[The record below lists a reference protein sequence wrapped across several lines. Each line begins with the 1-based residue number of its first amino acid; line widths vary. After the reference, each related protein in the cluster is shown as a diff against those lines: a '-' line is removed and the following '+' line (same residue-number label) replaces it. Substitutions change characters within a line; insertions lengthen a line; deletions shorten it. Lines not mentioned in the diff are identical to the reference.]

1 VARETGFKVLV
12 TSFGATARAL
22 VRQYHP
28 SAVTLDISLPDMEGW
43 RVLER
48 LKSDL
53 DTRHVPVTVITTG
66 EDLRRGRLLGAF
78 EAVGKPVKTREGL
91 RETLEN
97 LMHCLER
104 RQSELVVVHPDEGA
118 RAALSELLAADG
130 VQVRAVSS
138 LSELAG
144 TYGVRR
150 IDGLVLG
157 VGSEG
162 EVLDVLGNG
171 AGRALGAIPLIAYGP
186 PSWTAEVEALLKSNG
201 SEATVIPVSSQ
212 ERLVDQCLLRLHRP
226 MSTLSERHRQML
238 QELHHGTKTLT
249 HRRVLIVDDDI
260 RNIFA
265 LASIL
270 ERHEMSIVSA
280 ETGRGAL
287 DLLDKHPGL
296 EIVLMDVMMPEMD
309 GFETMRAV
317 RQDPRFTS
325 LPIIAVTAKAM
336 KGDREKCIEAGAS
349 DYLAK
354 PVDSDELVA
363 KMRDWLSR

>member
-1 VARETGFKVLV
+1 MRSATIARTSSPAIASLLIVENDVAFSRLLVDVARETGFKVLV
-12 TSFGATARAL
+12 TSFGATALAL
-22 VRQYHP
+22 VRQYRP

-53 DTRHVPVTVITTG
+53 DTRHMPVTVITTG

-97 LMHCLER
+97 LMRCLER
-104 RQSELVVVHPDEGA
+104 GQSELVVVHPDEGA

-144 TYGVRR
+144 TYGRCA
-150 IDGLVLG
+150 
-157 VGSEG
+157 GSTASCWESAREG
-162 EVLDVLGNG
+162 EALDVLGNG

-186 PSWTAEVEALLKSNG
+186 PSWIAEIEALLESSG
-201 SEATVIPVSSQ
+201 SEATLIPVSSQ

-238 QELHHGTKTLT
+238 QELHHGTKA
-249 HRRVLIVDDDI
+249 H
-260 RNIFA
+260 A
-265 LASIL
+265 
-270 ERHEMSIVSA
+270 
-280 ETGRGAL
+280 
-287 DLLDKHPGL
+287 P
-296 EIVLMDVMMPEMD
+296 
-309 GFETMRAV
+309 
-317 RQDPRFTS
+317 TS
-325 LPIIAVTAKAM
+325 P
-336 KGDREKCIEAGAS
+336 DR
-349 DYLAK
+349 
-354 PVDSDELVA
+354 
-363 KMRDWLSR
+363 

>member
-1 VARETGFKVLV
+1 
-12 TSFGATARAL
+12 
-22 VRQYHP
+22 
-28 SAVTLDISLPDMEGW
+28 MEGW

-104 RQSELVVVHPDEGA
+104 GQSELVVVHPDEGA
-118 RAALSELLAADG
+118 RAALCELLAADG

-171 AGRALGAIPLIAYGP
+171 AGRVLGAIPLIAYGP
-186 PSWTAEVEALLKSNG
+186 PSWTAEVEALLKSSG
-201 SEATVIPVSSQ
+201 SEATLIPVNSQ

-238 QELHHGTKTLT
+238 QDLHHGTKTLT

-270 ERHEMSIVSA
+270 ERHEMNIVSA

-287 DLLDKHPGL
+287 DLLDQHPGL
-296 EIVLMDVMMPEMD
+296 EIVLMDLMMPEMD

-363 KMRDWLSR
+363 KLRDWLSR